1 MRIIT
6 EVYRS
11 SQQDEMYLYID
22 KSKGLKAVP
31 EELLFRFGKPQPV
44 FTMLLTPEKK
54 LARAEAGKV
63 CQQIVSRGYY
73 LQMPPVREE
82 YLLDLYRAPTEARY

>member
-1 MRIIT
+1 MRVLT

-11 SQQDEMYLYID
+11 SVKDEMYLYID
-22 KSKGLKAVP
+22 KKRGLKAVP
-31 EELLFRFGKPQPV
+31 EELLAIFGKPQPV
-44 FTMLLTPEKK
+44 FTFFLTPEKK
-54 LARAEAGKV
+54 LARADAGKI
-63 CQQIVSRGYY
+63 CKQLMIQGFY